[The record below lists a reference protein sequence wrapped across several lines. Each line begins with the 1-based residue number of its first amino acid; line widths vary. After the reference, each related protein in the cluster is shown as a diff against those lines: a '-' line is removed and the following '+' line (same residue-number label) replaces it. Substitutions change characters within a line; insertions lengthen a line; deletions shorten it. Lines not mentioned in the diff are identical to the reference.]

1 MKKIK
6 FEKVSQLCNELMTT
20 YYFDNFDI
28 DYKMYETDDLPER
41 IKSIGNS
48 QTIDEFIY
56 YVQDLNSTLKRRKA
70 DYKIEI

>member
-28 DYKMYETDDLPER
+28 DYKTYDTDDLPER
-41 IKSIGNS
+41 IKKIGDS

-56 YVQDLNSTLKRRKA
+56 YVQDFNSTLKRRKA